1 MFSIFYCN
9 YLISADL
16 ALMSLLLCL
25 LVTFYDA
32 IHAKPT
38 IEADNEPDYSGCGKQ
53 YQCFGMPNNCTD
65 AKTCTVLLKTSSVST
80 GAQFNLYWKRSANST
95 DKYVSVGLSND
106 QKMGDDSVTVLV
118 AKDGGSVETYQGLT
132 NGRHGINRVNVQGV
146 EQVSAKHENGLL
158 SGSWR
163 ETQVTKVEGKT
174 FDLKNNK
181 YYIFLVYGPVDA
193 KGKFYEKTFFMIFKK
208 KYIISLHTCGGQGEG
223 IARNPPEILKELI
236 PTPRP
241 AEGIFLEEKFHFFS
255 G

>member
-1 MFSIFYCN
+1 MLSKT
-9 YLISADL
+9 
-16 ALMSLLLCL
+16 LLLCL

-53 YQCFGMPNNCTD
+53 YKCFGIPNNCAD

-118 AKDGGSVETYQGLT
+118 AKDGGSVETLQGFT
-132 NGRHGINRVNVQGV
+132 YGFGDRGFGVDRVTVQGV
-146 EQVSAKHENGLL
+146 EQVSAKYENGLL
-158 SGSWR
+158 SGSWK

-174 FDLKNNK
+174 FDLKNKK
-181 YYIFLVYGPVDA
+181 YYIFLVYGPLDA
-193 KGKFYEKTFFMIFKK
+193 KGNSFYENLVFELTDKTTQHP
-208 KYIISLHTCGGQGEG
+208 YNE
-223 IARNPPEILKELI
+223 A
-236 PTPRP
+236 
-241 AEGIFLEEKFHFFS
+241 
-255 G
+255 